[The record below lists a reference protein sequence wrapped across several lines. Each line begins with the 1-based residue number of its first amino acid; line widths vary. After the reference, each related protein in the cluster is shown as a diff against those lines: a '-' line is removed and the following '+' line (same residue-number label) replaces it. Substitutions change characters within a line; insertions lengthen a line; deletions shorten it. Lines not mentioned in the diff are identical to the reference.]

1 MGIIFLRNPN
11 LEWHEKYIV
20 IPSAVVFGIVFLL
33 GGTIWVFS
41 HTPPAYALHL
51 EFKSYKGRPC
61 CWQVLL
67 CDGLDKDDYELFTC
81 KSSTWESDEWG
92 DLTKST
98 LKAGGVAYDTCDA
111 MKDYAASQR
120 RLLAD
125 SSSPYDHL
133 EL

>member
-1 MGIIFLRNPN
+1 MMQQIP
-11 LEWHEKYIV
+11 IV
-20 IPSAVVFGIVFLL
+20 EAFVSPAARADRS
-33 GGTIWVFS
+33 
-41 HTPPAYALHL
+41 PPLAPWL
-51 EFKSYKGRPC
+51 C
-61 CWQVLL
+61 C
-67 CDGLDKDDYELFTC
+67 FTC